1 MANGGH
7 RGDSG
12 YPLVRLVALMALRSH
27 LVANASLG
35 PYGDGE
41 YTYAENLWSSVP
53 DDTLSGAHCAPT
65 SDPLY

>member
-1 MANGGH
+1 
-7 RGDSG
+7 
-12 YPLVRLVALMALRSH
+12 MALRSH